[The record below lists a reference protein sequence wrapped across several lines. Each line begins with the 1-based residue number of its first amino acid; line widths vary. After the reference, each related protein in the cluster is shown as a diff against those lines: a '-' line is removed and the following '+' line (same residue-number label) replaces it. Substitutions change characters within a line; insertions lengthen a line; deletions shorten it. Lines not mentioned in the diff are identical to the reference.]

1 MTITLEI
8 ILLSAMLVIVSILS
22 GIYSAND
29 ITDKEGN

>member
-8 ILLSAMLVIVSILS
+8 ILLGAMLVIVSVLS

-29 ITDKEGN
+29 ITDRKGN

>member
-22 GIYSAND
+22 GIYSISD
-29 ITDKEGN
+29 ITDRKGN

>member
-22 GIYSAND
+22 GIYSASD
-29 ITDKEGN
+29 ITDRNGD